1 MTKKE
6 WSNLLTDSRVTMA
19 IEQLDG
25 TLKVYE
31 GTVLKLNSNRSQA
44 LVKWDDDCE
53 NWYGRLGIDLLS
65 GEEKKIKR

>member
-6 WSNLLTDSRVTMA
+6 WSNLWTDSRVTMTR
-19 IEQLDG
+19 EQLDG
-25 TLKVYE
+25 TTKVYK

-44 LVKWDDDCE
+44 LVKWDDSWE

-65 GEEKKIKR
+65 GEEKK